1 MGVVTISQQLV
12 LQKSIHFTAF
22 GVYHASMVLS
32 STNRQHFFF
41 VTRMDTQ
48 SAAKNR
54 SYVRKVDR

>member
-1 MGVVTISQQLV
+1 MGVVTISQRLV
-12 LQKSIHFTAF
+12 LKKSIHFTAIE
-22 GVYHASMVLS
+22 VYHASMVFS
-32 STNRQHFFF
+32 STNRHIFFF